1 MWRLFS
7 ILAHFCFSRNA
18 LDAKYPMVN
27 RQMRQIADRQQQ
39 QIDRLE
45 GELKKLAT
53 VYFMIITLFV
63 LYTQVLINRNFQ
75 LKIVN
80 IFLPI
85 NFNICFGCSKE
96 RSL

>member
-1 MWRLFS
+1 
-7 ILAHFCFSRNA
+7 
-18 LDAKYPMVN
+18 MVN

-63 LYTQVLINRNFQ
+63 LYTSKPFVYVLLLYKYTWRKAPRDRASDFFQVWRVEVTHGAKNGGSFSEMMGPSISN
-75 LKIVN
+75 
-80 IFLPI
+80 
-85 NFNICFGCSKE
+85 
-96 RSL
+96 